1 MNRLSFWAFL
11 FFKNLFRITPFWAV
25 YCLSDLVFV
34 LIFYVFG
41 YRKKVVIS
49 NINKAFPKLTQKDK
63 DKIVYNFYKNFADIL
78 VEGIKGISL
87 SEKEIV
93 KRYKFI
99 NPELAQAYYE
109 KDKNIMIAGS
119 HYANWEWGVLA
130 GAPQINHHCIGLYK
144 PLSNKLIDEHF
155 KKNRAQLGMNLVAI
169 KNTKKA
175 FLKSYEKPTCFILLA
190 DQSPSNL
197 KRAIW
202 LEFLGIDTPCLH
214 GPEYYSKQNNIPI
227 LYVDVQRVK
236 RGFYEVRYIPIV
248 EDPEE
253 TKDGDITKTYMKT
266 LENIIIKKPEHW
278 LWSHR
283 RWKRKRKE

>member
-1 MNRLSFWAFL
+1 MNQLSFWAFL
-11 FFKNLFRITPFWAV
+11 FFKNLFRITPFWVV
-25 YCLSDLVFV
+25 YGLSDFVFV

-49 NINKAFPKLTQKDK
+49 NINKAFPNLNKEDK
-63 DKIVYNFYKNFADIL
+63 DKIVFRFYKNFADIL

-93 KRYKFI
+93 RRYKFI
-99 NPELAQAYYE
+99 NPELAE
-109 KDKNIMIAGS
+109 KHYNDGKNIMIVGS
-119 HYANWEWGVLA
+119 HYTNWEWGVLA
-130 GAPQINHHCIGLYK
+130 GAPQIDHYCIGLYK
-144 PLSNKLIDEHF
+144 PLSNKLIDNHF

-175 FLKSYEKPTCFILLA
+175 FSKSYEKPTCFILLA

-202 LEFLGIDTPCLH
+202 LDFLGIETACLH

-248 EDPEE
+248 DKPETTNE
-253 TKDGDITKTYMKT
+253 GDITKIYMKT
-266 LENIIIKKPEHW
+266 LEEIINKKPEHW

>member
-1 MNRLSFWAFL
+1 MDRFSFWAFL
-11 FFKNLFRITPFWAV
+11 FFKNLFRITPFWAI
-25 YCLSDLVFV
+25 YCLSDLVFF
-34 LIFYVFG
+34 LIYYVFR
-41 YRKKVVIS
+41 YRKTVVI
-49 NINKAFPKLTQKDK
+49 NNLKKAFSERSEKEIDTLS
-63 DKIVYNFYKNFADIL
+63 YRFYRNFADIL

-99 NPELAQAYYE
+99 NQELAE
-109 KDKNIMIAGS
+109 KHYHDGRNIMIVGS

-130 GAPQINHHCIGLYK
+130 GAPQIIHHCIGMYK
-144 PLSNKLIDEHF
+144 PLSNKLIDDHF

-175 FLKSYEKPTCFILLA
+175 FSNKYDKPTCFILLA
-190 DQSPSNL
+190 DQSPSNM

-202 LEFLGIDTPCLH
+202 LDFLGIDTACLH
-214 GPEYYSKQNNIPI
+214 GPEYYSKQYNMPV

-236 RGFYEVRYIPIV
+236 RGFYEVRYIPIID
-248 EDPEE
+248 EPDNTESGE
-253 TKDGDITKTYMKT
+253 ITKIYMNT
-266 LENIIIKKPEHW
+266 LEKIIRLKPEHW

-283 RWKRKRKE
+283 RWKRKR